1 MLHLGLLV
9 GSLVGMQGAP
19 ARGDAAQLRK
29 EIEAAQHALE
39 IAEGELRGSGLEFLV
54 ENAGA
59 AAFCAL
65 GESHGNRETPLL
77 ARTLLR
83 RLRPGGYGAYV
94 LETGPVTTAR
104 LVELARAGG
113 TEAVAAVFRE
123 QPYTAAFL
131 NFAEEL
137 AAFAEALALGMEVWG
152 IDQEFVGCCRFLLGE
167 LERHAKTDAARA
179 RVRASYERAWAGFD
193 HFLQTGNDSRAFM
206 KTAESAQELDELARA
221 LEPTDPAARLILDEM
236 RASLRI
242 YRHYAE
248 ARYFENNAERVRLMK
263 RHFDA
268 ALADLETRQS
278 SPARALIKL
287 GAVHSGRG
295 FSPMDQLDV
304 GNHAAEL
311 AAARGFESFHVYV
324 FARRSTDGKDWSA
337 EPGLRPFLEV
347 QREREARVFDLRP
360 LRPFLSARAR
370 DPDFA
375 AVHELCRRYDAL
387 VLFAE
392 LHAATDVTAEAK

>member
-1 MLHLGLLV
+1 MLHLWL
-9 GSLVGMQGAP
+9 LVGMQGAP
-19 ARGDAAQLRK
+19 ARDDATQLQEQLETAK
-29 EIEAAQHALE
+29 HGLEVAEA
-39 IAEGELRGSGLEFLV
+39 ELRGDGLEFLV
-54 ENAGA
+54 ENAAA

-77 ARTLLR
+77 ARALLR
-83 RLRPGGYGAYV
+83 RLAPRGYGAYA

-113 TEAVAAVFRE
+113 TDAVAAIFRE
-123 QPYTAAFL
+123 YPYTAAFL

-137 AAFAEALALGMEVWG
+137 AAFGEALALGMEVWG
-152 IDQEFVGCCRFLLGE
+152 IDQEFVGCCRFLLSE
-167 LERHAKTDAARA
+167 LERHATTDAARA
-179 RVRASYERAWAGFD
+179 RVRASYDRAWEGFD
-193 HFLQTGNDSRAFM
+193 RFLQSGDDSRAFM
-206 KTAESAQELDELARA
+206 KTAESARELDELARV
-221 LEPTDPAARLILDEM
+221 LDSVDPAQRILDEI

-248 ARYFENNAERVRLMK
+248 ERYFENNAERVRLMK

-268 ALADLETRQS
+268 ALGALERRQG
-278 SPARALIKL
+278 SPPRVLIKL

-311 AAARGFESFHVYV
+311 AAARGLGSFHVYV
-324 FARRSTDGKDWSA
+324 FARRSADKDWST
-337 EPGLRPFLEV
+337 EPSLRPFFAA
-347 QREREARVFDLRP
+347 QRADEACVFDLRP
-360 LRPFLSARAR
+360 LRPFLSARAQH
-370 DPDFA
+370 PDLA
-375 AVHELCRRYDAL
+375 AVHELCRGYDAL